1 MVVLLLRVLG
11 VQHANTICVGGH
23 FDWLKSHDL
32 FNVSLAHKRNATL
45 IWRQIQSKFDSIK
58 ERITDANTARE
69 MSVSIRYGTLLY
81 DIIYAG
87 WRIMTQGYMHDHQMS
102 SFNLTELHDAIMD
115 YDLCWARYKA
125 FGLASQFSASL
136 YRGVYFNLP
145 GGTSEPGLDATV
157 DKYRNL

>member
-1 MVVLLLRVLG
+1 MCIIIASTSHCQFLYF
-11 VQHANTICVGGH
+11 IGGH

-32 FNVSLAHKRNATL
+32 FNASLTYKQNATL

-58 ERITDANTARE
+58 DRITDANIARE

-87 WRIMTQGYMHDHQMS
+87 WRVMTQGYMHDHQIS
-102 SFNLTELHDAIMD
+102 SFNLTKLHDAIMD

-125 FGLASQFSASL
+125 FGLTAQFSASL

-145 GGTSEPGLDATV
+145 GGTPQPGLDATV